1 MNRRTVILGALIAVG
16 MVALWWV
23 FVFSPKSGE
32 LGDAKEAVSEA
43 QKRGQT
49 LVAQAN
55 QLRDLEKRSPQLEAQ
70 LAKYSAAIPE
80 KPNQSD
86 FISGLNDI
94 ADASGI
100 TWQSV
105 TMQEPTQTNPG
116 EPPTIQVQISLD
128 GGFFQTLDYLNR
140 LEDLDRLV
148 VVDSVTI
155 NGGEGSSGSGNAS
168 ASSPTGGLTTKG
180 SGELTTALNARIFSQ
195 TTLDSS
201 GANASAGD
209 GSTNG
214 STGANNGG
222 APNSGE
228 VAN

>member
-16 MVALWWV
+16 VVALWWV
-23 FVFSPKSGE
+23 LVFSPKSGD
-32 LGDAKEAVSEA
+32 LSDAKDALSEA
-43 QKRGQT
+43 QRRGQT
-49 LVAQAN
+49 LAAQAN
-55 QLRDLEKRSPQLEAQ
+55 QLRDLEKRSPQIEAQ

-80 KPNQSD
+80 QPNQSD

-105 TMQEPTQTNPG
+105 TMQEPAQANPG

-148 VVDSVTI
+148 VVDSVTM
-155 NGGEGSSGSGNAS
+155 NGGEGGSGGS
-168 ASSPTGGLTTKG
+168 GGSSSPSSGLTTKG
-180 SGELTTALNARIFSQ
+180 SGELTTALKARIFSQ

-201 GANASAGD
+201 GANGSAGT
-209 GSTNG
+209 GSTSSPSG
-214 STGANNGG
+214 SNNGG